1 MYKADIMVYSK
12 ARHGKDPVSDNFK
25 VREFACKDGSDV
37 VFVSDELV
45 GVLQDVR
52 DFFGKAVTINSA
64 YRTIDYN
71 EKVAGSKNSYHCY
84 GMAADIVVRGVP
96 AANVYQYLNEKY
108 PSKYG
113 IGKYSGF
120 THIDVR
126 FTKARW
132 KG

>member
-1 MYKADIMVYSK
+1 MYKDDIMVFSK
-12 ARHGKDPVSDNFK
+12 AKYGKDPVSDNFK

-37 VFVSDELV
+37 VFVSEELV
-45 GVLQDVR
+45 DVLQDVR
-52 DFFGKAVTINSA
+52 NFFGKAVVINSA
-64 YRTIDYN
+64 YRTVQHNAAVD
-71 EKVAGSKNSYHCY
+71 GSKNSYHCY

-96 AANVYQYLNEKY
+96 AANVYKYLDEKY
-108 PSKYG
+108 PNKYG

-126 FTKARW
+126 STKARW

>member
-1 MYKADIMVYSK
+1 MYTADIMVFSK
-12 ARHGKDPVSDNFK
+12 AKHGKDPVSNNFK
-25 VREFACKDGSDV
+25 VHEFACKDGSDA
-37 VFVSDELV
+37 VFVSAELV
-45 GVLQDVR
+45 DVLQDIR
-52 DFFGKAVTINSA
+52 TFFGKAVVINSA
-64 YRTIDYN
+64 YRTVEYN
-71 EKVAGSKNSYHCY
+71 AKVAGSKNSYHCY

-96 AANVYQYLNEKY
+96 AANVYKYLTDKY
-108 PSKYG
+108 PNKYG